1 MCPVQGIVVTG
12 LFILL
17 LIVIVITVTAPHFR
31 DPDHERKIVWR
42 IASLK
47 RIGRMILVLA
57 MMAVF
62 DVIYHSWWFYYGR

>member
-1 MCPVQGIVVTG
+1 MCSVSGIVVTG

-17 LIVIVITVTAPHFR
+17 LATLAVTVTAPHFR

-42 IASLK
+42 IKLM
-47 RIGRMILVLA
+47 RIIGRMIFVLA

-62 DVIYHSWWFYYGR
+62 DAFYHLWWRS